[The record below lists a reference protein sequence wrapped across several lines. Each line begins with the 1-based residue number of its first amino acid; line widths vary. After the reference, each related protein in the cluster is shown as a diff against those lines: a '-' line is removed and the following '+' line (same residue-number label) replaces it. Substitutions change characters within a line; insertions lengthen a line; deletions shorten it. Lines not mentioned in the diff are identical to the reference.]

1 MPMQDNA
8 TTSQLPRI
16 GLSQGDFN
24 GISYEIMLKAFSDA
38 RMFETFT
45 PVLYGQSKAFSYY
58 KKNFGMESPN
68 YSLTRDARQ
77 SWDKKFNIINIVE
90 NELKIEPG
98 APSGVS
104 AEMSVLS
111 MKRAADD
118 LLKGYIDAM
127 VMAPDSP
134 AVAKSNRDFLLSFHK
149 EADPVQVLVNG
160 QLRIGLATGDVPL
173 SAALAQIDIRF
184 LTSKLS
190 TFAEALKTDFGISSP
205 KIAVMG
211 VNPHSGSLPTG
222 DDEKVVKAVGDAQR
236 KGIFAFGP
244 FSVSQL
250 FVTGWWKKYDGIMA
264 LHYEQGEF
272 PMKFLSLDG
281 CAYYWAGLPV
291 VCAAPLHG
299 PAFDI
304 ANTNQAV
311 PDAYRKAIFLAYDVL
326 SHRKEQ

>member
-1 MPMQDNA
+1 MQDNA

-118 LLKGYIDAM
+118 LQKGYIDAL

-173 SAALAQIDIRF
+173 STALEQIDIRF

-264 LHYEQGEF
+264 LHYEQGVF

-281 CAYYWAGLPV
+281 CAYYWAGLPI

-311 PDAYRKAIFLAYDVL
+311 PDAYRKAIFLAYDVV

>member
-1 MPMQDNA
+1 MQDNA
-8 TTSQLPRI
+8 TPSQLPRI

-24 GISYEIMLKAFSDA
+24 GISYEIMLKTFSDA
-38 RMFETFT
+38 RMFETFS
-45 PVLYGQSKAFSYY
+45 PVLYGQSKVFSYY

-77 SWDKKFNIINIVE
+77 SWDKKFNIINVVE

-98 APSGVS
+98 APSDLS

-111 MKRAADD
+111 MKRATED
-118 LLKGYIDAM
+118 LQNGYIDAL
-127 VMAPDSP
+127 VMAPDNP
-134 AVAKSNRDFLLSFHK
+134 MVAKSNCDYLLSFYK
-149 EADPVQVLVNG
+149 EADTIQLLVNG

-173 SAALAQIDIRF
+173 NVALGQIDTRI
-184 LTSKLS
+184 LTSKLN
-190 TFAEALKTDFGISSP
+190 TFAQALKNDFGIFSP

-211 VNPHSGSLPTG
+211 VNPHSGSIPIG
-222 DDEKVVKAVGDAQR
+222 DDEKVVKAIGDAQR

-244 FSVSQL
+244 FSASQL
-250 FVTGWWKKYDGIMA
+250 FVTGLWKKYDGIMA
-264 LHYEQGEF
+264 LHYEQGVF

-299 PAFDI
+299 PAYDI
-304 ANTNQAV
+304 ANQNKAV
-311 PDAYRKAIFLAYDVL
+311 PDAYRKAIFLAYDVV
-326 SHRKEQ
+326 SHRREQ